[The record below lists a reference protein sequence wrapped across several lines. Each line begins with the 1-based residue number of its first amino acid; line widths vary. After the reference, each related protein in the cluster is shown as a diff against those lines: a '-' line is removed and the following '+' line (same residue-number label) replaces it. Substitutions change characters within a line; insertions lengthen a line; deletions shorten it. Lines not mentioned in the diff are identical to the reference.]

1 MINFSTKARTLEAF
15 RPLLKKSKICESVY
29 FTVNDWSNNS
39 HKIIER
45 IQERFGDG
53 NIIVRS
59 STVNE
64 DRADTTMA
72 GAFHS
77 CMNIDPSS
85 KNEIEGS
92 ISEVIK
98 SYGELPCDNDEVLIQ
113 RMIHSV
119 SMSGVIFSHD
129 LNTGAPYYVVN
140 YDDLSGKT
148 DTITSGN
155 GDTSRTLL
163 IYRTHIHDLQ
173 SSRFRRLLEAVKEIE
188 ELSSSPG
195 LDIEFAVTKD
205 ETIFIFQVRRLAVQE
220 NWNRN
225 ISIKIDTSL
234 KEIAGFL
241 EGRFQA
247 RHNIAGHTS
256 IFGEMPDW
264 NPAEMIGPA
273 PRPLSRSLYENL
285 ITNSVWAEAR
295 AEMGYRDLSGRPL
308 MVNFGG
314 RVYIDVRESF
324 NSFLPND
331 LEPAIAEKLV
341 CSWLNR
347 LKSKP
352 ELHDKIEFEVAITS
366 YAFDFGQK
374 IAFLSN
380 ILSEEEVE
388 KIKKSLKRLTNDI
401 ILGKRAGI
409 REQLDKIEYLDNSR
423 KALLN
428 KSSQGNQI
436 NIVRDLLNDCKIWG
450 TKPFSILARDAFIA
464 ESFLR
469 SMEALNLLKSKRIA
483 SFRRSI
489 STILTEF
496 LISMEALQ
504 KNKLKQE
511 EFIERFGHLRPGTYD
526 ILAIRYSKREKMESF
541 GPVSLDPL
549 QVSNSFEFSDA
560 EKMSV
565 NQALNNEKFE
575 FDSDVLFDF
584 IRKAISGREYAKFI
598 FSRNI
603 SDALELIAEWGVTIG
618 LNREELSFLTI
629 DQIFQ
634 TLTHTFH
641 EPIETRLRN
650 LSEEALSEYE
660 ITQALRLPYLIS
672 SIEDI
677 YIVPLLKS
685 RPNFITKKRM
695 ECPLYYLSGHEIQS
709 SCPEGHIILTERA
722 DPGHD
727 WIFLNPISGLITKY
741 GGSNSHMAIRCAE
754 LGIPAAIGCGEQLFE
769 SLQQSNR
776 VLLDCGSKLIIPIQ

>member
-1 MINFSTKARTLEAF
+1 MINFSTKAGTLEAF

-29 FTVNDWSNNS
+29 FTVNEWSNNS
-39 HKIIER
+39 HEIIKR
-45 IQERFGDG
+45 IQQRFCHS

-59 STVNE
+59 STLNE
-64 DRADTTMA
+64 DGADTSMA
-72 GAFHS
+72 GSFHS
-77 CMNIDPSS
+77 SMNIDPSS
-85 KNEIEGS
+85 KNEIEGAVNQ
-92 ISEVIK
+92 VIE
-98 SYGELPCDNDEVLIQ
+98 SYGKLRCDHDEVLVQ
-113 RMIHSV
+113 RMINSV

-163 IYRTHIHDLQ
+163 IYRTHIRDLQ
-173 SSRFRRLLEAVKEIE
+173 SSRFKGLLEAVREIE
-188 ELSSSPG
+188 GLSSCPG
-195 LDIEFAVTKD
+195 LDIEFAVAKD
-205 ETIFIFQVRRLAVQE
+205 ETIFIFQIRRLAVQE

-225 ISIKIDTSL
+225 ISNKIDTSL
-234 KEIAGFL
+234 KEIADFL
-241 EGRFQA
+241 GNRFQA
-247 RHNIAGHTS
+247 RHGISGHMS

-273 PRPLSRSLYENL
+273 PRPLSRSLYEKL
-285 ITNSVWAEAR
+285 ITNRIWAEAR

-308 MVNFGG
+308 MVNLGG

-324 NSFLPND
+324 NSFLPSD
-331 LEPAIAEKLV
+331 LDPKIAEKLV
-341 CSWLNR
+341 CAWLER
-347 LKSKP
+347 LKSNP
-352 ELHDKIEFEVAITS
+352 ELHDKIEFEIAITG
-366 YAFDFGQK
+366 YAFDFDQK
-374 IAFLSN
+374 IYPVSN
-380 ILSEEEVE
+380 VLSEGEIE
-388 KIKKSLKRLTNDI
+388 KFKKSLKRFTNNI
-401 ILGKRAGI
+401 ILEKRAGI
-409 REQLDKIEYLDNSR
+409 RQQLDRIEYLDNSR
-423 KALLN
+423 KTLLK
-428 KSSQGNQI
+428 KSSQNNQI
-436 NIVRDLLNDCKIWG
+436 EIARDLLNDCRIWG

-469 SMEALNLLKSKRIA
+469 SMEAVKILKSKRIN

-489 STILTEF
+489 NTILTEF

-504 KNKLKQE
+504 KNEIKKE
-511 EFIERFGHLRPGTYD
+511 EFVERFGHLRPGTYD
-526 ILAIRYSKREKMESF
+526 ILAIRYSKREKMELF
-541 GPVSLDPL
+541 GTVSLNSH
-549 QVSNSFEFSDA
+549 QVSNSFEFSDV
-560 EKMSV
+560 EKASV
-565 NQALNNEKFE
+565 NRALINEGFE

-584 IRKAISGREYAKFI
+584 IRKAISGREYSKFI

-641 EPIETRLRN
+641 EPIENHLRN
-650 LSEEALSEYE
+650 LSEEASKEYE

-695 ECPLYYLSGHEIQS
+695 ECPLHYLSGHEIQS
-709 SCPEGHIILTERA
+709 SCPDGHVILTKRA

-727 WIFLNPISGLITKY
+727 WIFLNPIAGLITKY

-754 LGIPAAIGCGEQLFE
+754 LGIPAAIGCGEQSFE
-769 SLQQSNR
+769 LLQQANR

>member
-1 MINFSTKARTLEAF
+1 MLNFSTKARTLEAF
-15 RPLLKKSKICESVY
+15 RPLLKKSTICESVY
-29 FTVNDWSNNS
+29 FTVNEWSNSS
-39 HKIIER
+39 HEIIER
-45 IQERFGDG
+45 IQQRFCHS

-59 STVNE
+59 SSLNE
-64 DRADTTMA
+64 DGADTSKA

-77 CMNIDPSS
+77 SMNIDSSS
-85 KNEIEGS
+85 KNEIEGAVNQ
-92 ISEVIK
+92 VIK
-98 SYGELPCDNDEVLIQ
+98 SYGKLRCDHDEVLVQ
-113 RMIHSV
+113 RMINSV

-163 IYRTHIHDLQ
+163 VYRTHIRDLR
-173 SSRFRRLLEAVKEIE
+173 SSRFRRLLEAVEEIE

-205 ETIFIFQVRRLAVQE
+205 ETIFIFQIRRLAVQE

-225 ISIKIDTSL
+225 ISNKIDTSL
-234 KEIAGFL
+234 KEIAEFL
-241 EGRFQA
+241 EKRFQA
-247 RHNIAGHTS
+247 RYDIAGHTS

-264 NPAEMIGPA
+264 NPAEMIGPV
-273 PRPLSRSLYENL
+273 PRSLSRSLYENL
-285 ITNSVWAEAR
+285 ITNSIWAEAR
-295 AEMGYRDLSGRPL
+295 AEMGYRDLSGRSL
-308 MVNFGG
+308 MFNLGG
-314 RVYIDVRESF
+314 RVYIDARESF

-331 LEPAIAEKLV
+331 LDPMIAEKLV
-341 CSWLNR
+341 CAWLER
-347 LKSKP
+347 LKSNP
-352 ELHDKIEFEVAITS
+352 ELHDKIEFEVAITC
-366 YAFDFGQK
+366 YAFDFDQK
-374 IAFLSN
+374 ISPVSNLFL
-380 ILSEEEVE
+380 EEEIN
-388 KIKKSLKRLTNDI
+388 KFKKSLKRLTNDI
-401 ILGKRAGI
+401 ILEKRAGI
-409 REQLDKIEYLDNSR
+409 RQQLDRIDFLDNSR
-423 KALLN
+423 KALLKKCSRN
-428 KSSQGNQI
+428 NQI
-436 NIVRDLLNDCKIWG
+436 DIVRDLLNNCKVWG

-469 SMEALNLLKSKRIA
+469 SMEALKILESKRIN

-489 STILTEF
+489 NTILTEF
-496 LISMEALQ
+496 LTSMAALQ
-504 KNKLKQE
+504 KNEIKKE
-511 EFIERFGHLRPGTYD
+511 EFVEHFGHLRPGTYD

-541 GPVSLDPL
+541 GLVSLDSH
-549 QVSNSFEFSDA
+549 QVSNSFEFSDS
-560 EKMSV
+560 EKVLV
-565 NQALNNEKFE
+565 NRVLINEGFE
-575 FDSDVLFDF
+575 FDSNVLFDF
-584 IRKAISGREYAKFI
+584 IRRSISGREYSKFI
-598 FSRNI
+598 FSRSI
-603 SDALELIAEWGVTIG
+603 SDALELIAEWGMTIG

-634 TLTHTFH
+634 TITHTFH

-650 LSEEALSEYE
+650 LSEEAFGQYE
-660 ITQALRLPYLIS
+660 ISQALRLPYLIS

-695 ECPLYYLSGHEIQS
+695 ECSLHYLTGHEIQF
-709 SCPEGHIILTERA
+709 SCSDGHIILTERA

-727 WIFLNPISGLITKY
+727 WIFLNPIAGLITKY

-769 SLQQSNR
+769 LLQQANR

>member
-1 MINFSTKARTLEAF
+1 MIDFSTKARTLELF
-15 RPLLKKSKICESVY
+15 RPLLKKSEICESVY
-29 FTVNDWSNNS
+29 FTVNEWSNNPHDIVRKIQ
-39 HKIIER
+39 HK
-45 IQERFGDG
+45 FCYS

-59 STVNE
+59 STLNE
-64 DRADTTMA
+64 DGVDTSMA

-77 CMNIDPSS
+77 SMNIDSS
-85 KNEIEGS
+85 SENAIKGAIKQVIE
-92 ISEVIK
+92 
-98 SYGELPCDNDEVLIQ
+98 SYGKLRCDNDEVLVQ
-113 RMIHSV
+113 RMINPV

-173 SSRFRRLLEAVKEIE
+173 SSRFRRLLESVKEIE
-188 ELSSSPG
+188 GLSASPG

-205 ETIFIFQVRRLAVQE
+205 ETIYIFQIRRLAVQE

-225 ISIKIDTSL
+225 ISNKIDMSL
-234 KEIAGFL
+234 KEIAEFL
-241 EGRFQA
+241 TKRFQA
-247 RHNIAGHTS
+247 RYDIAGHSS

-308 MVNFGG
+308 MVNLGG

-324 NSFLPND
+324 NSFLAND
-331 LEPAIAEKLV
+331 LDPSIAEKLA
-341 CSWLNR
+341 CAWIER
-347 LKSKP
+347 LKLNP

-366 YAFDFGQK
+366 YAFDFDQK
-374 IAFLSN
+374 ISPISN
-380 ILSEEEVE
+380 LLSEGEI
-388 KIKKSLKRLTNDI
+388 KKYKKSLKRLTNDI
-401 ILGKRAGI
+401 ILEKRASI
-409 REQLDKIEYLDNSR
+409 RQQMDRIESLDINR
-423 KALLN
+423 KALLQ
-428 KSSQGNQI
+428 KRSQNNQI
-436 NIVRDLLNDCKIWG
+436 NIARDLLNNCRAWG

-469 SMEALNLLKSKRIA
+469 SMEALNILTSRRLN
-483 SFRRSI
+483 SFRKSI

-496 LISMEALQ
+496 LISMEALK
-504 KNKLKQE
+504 KNEIKKKA
-511 EFIERFGHLRPGTYD
+511 FIERFGHLRPGTYD
-526 ILAIRYSKREKMESF
+526 ILAVRYSKREKMGLL
-541 GPVSLDPL
+541 GPVSLDSH
-549 QVSNSFEFSDA
+549 QISNPFKFSDV
-560 EKMSV
+560 EKESV
-565 NQALNNEKFE
+565 NRALISEGLE
-575 FDSDVLFDF
+575 FDSDVLFNF
-584 IRKAISGREYAKFI
+584 IRKAISGREYSKFI

-650 LSEEALSEYE
+650 LSEEAFKEYE
-660 ITQALRLPYLIS
+660 ISQALRLPYLIS

-695 ECPLYYLSGHEIQS
+695 ECPLHYLSGHEIQS
-709 SCPEGHIILTERA
+709 SCPDGHIILTERA
-722 DPGHD
+722 DPGYD
-727 WIFLNPISGLITKY
+727 WIFLNPIAGLITKY

-769 SLQQSNR
+769 LLHQANR
-776 VLLDCGSKLIIPIQ
+776 VMLDCGSKLIIPIQ